1 MVLQTVQTT
10 SILWIFIIIL
20 LLIIL
25 WLLFRRPKPTPPEP
39 EPPEPKPVTPE
50 IEYYIRD
57 QVVITGPPDRVA
69 RVRETVEDNLGI
81 ELHLRPR
88 LEPPASEPEGD
99 QNQLKS
105 SQSAEDAN
113 DEVPGTER
121 PAVNLYKIIR
131 RNQEGQ
137 NITAVDVATAVNNL
151 REPGV
156 ASDANYKTG
165 KAIASVAGDPDT
177 GEGYDVGDVGG
188 ETAEAQFYKQW
199 ALLGTTSGGMSL
211 FKGVIPQIDQ
221 PAEVLKKRSVTAT
234 GKTKENERVVVAI
247 FDTSPFDESETLPD
261 KDVDPSPPTGFDRKV
276 SVVQHNALPGIPD
289 ARDHGMYIASLVNIV
304 APECE
309 IQLIRVLND
318 SNQGTLE
325 ILVESIEKFIDDR
338 ATVTNNSAKPLKNTV
353 INLSLGVHIDP
364 NEPHSDPPI
373 PTLHD
378 VLKKACD
385 QGAVI
390 VAASGN
396 DSIKG
401 EEPKRSQYPA
411 AYDFVID
418 VGASNSQRQR
428 ACFSNEASLYAPG
441 GDCQSTD
448 SPTPINDQEW
458 VIGYAYYTAPDSHFA
473 YWRGTSF
480 SAPLVSGLAAL
491 LLAEG
496 HDSTQIK
503 TLLVTNTLASSAA
516 DAVPVVNVL
525 KLPLIK
531 NP

>member
-39 EPPEPKPVTPE
+39 KPVTPE

-57 QVVITGPPDRVA
+57 QVVITGPPDGVA

-81 ELHLRPR
+81 ELRLRPR
-88 LEPPASEPEGD
+88 PEPPDSESEGD

-113 DEVPGTER
+113 DEVPGAER
-121 PAVNLYKIIR
+121 SAVNLYKIIR

-137 NITAVDVATAVNNL
+137 NITAVDVAAAVNNL

-165 KAIASVAGDPDT
+165 KAIASIAGDPDT
-177 GEGYDVGDVGG
+177 GEGFSVGDPADSVM
-188 ETAEAQFYKQW
+188 AEAQFYKQW
-199 ALLGTTSGGMSL
+199 ALQGTTPGGMAL
-211 FKGVIPQIDQ
+211 FKDTITDVDQ
-221 PAEVLKKRSVTAT
+221 FANVQKSRSVKTT
-234 GKTKENERVVVAI
+234 GKTKEDKRVLVAI
-247 FDTSPFDESETLPD
+247 FDTSPFDQDETFTGVD
-261 KDVDPSPPTGFDRKV
+261 IDPSPPTSFDRKV
-276 SVVQHNALPGIPD
+276 SLVKHISLPGIPD
-289 ARDHGMYIASLVNIV
+289 ARDHGVYAASLVNVV

-325 ILVESIEKFIDDR
+325 ILVESIENFMVARKD
-338 ATVTNNSAKPLKNTV
+338 ATKNSAKPLKNTV
-353 INLSLGVHIDP
+353 INLSLGVHVDP
-364 NEPHSDPPI
+364 NGPHSVPPI
-373 PTLHD
+373 PTLHA
-378 VLKKACD
+378 VLKKAYD
-385 QGAVI
+385 NGAVI

-396 DSIKG
+396 DSAEGVK
-401 EEPKRSQYPA
+401 PTQYPA

-441 GDCQSTD
+441 GDSQSSA
-448 SPTPINDQEW
+448 SPTPITDQEW
-458 VIGYAYYTAPDSHFA
+458 VIGYTYYTAPGSHFA

-491 LLAEG
+491 LLAED
-496 HDSTQIK
+496 HDSATIK